1 MLYNIFMYVTIK
13 KERVKEF
20 IEFLQWALEYL
31 EQRGINAPLVL
42 HHDATKQDNFLDI
55 HDESH

>member
-1 MLYNIFMYVTIK
+1 MYVTIK